1 MKVWKDES
9 IIKRKRRNIM
19 DLEIRIRIPSVEI
32 KGDIEEVELIVD
44 GYLERIKAD
53 VMKRISESRI
63 IENQNDCKH

>member
-1 MKVWKDES
+1 
-9 IIKRKRRNIM
+9 M